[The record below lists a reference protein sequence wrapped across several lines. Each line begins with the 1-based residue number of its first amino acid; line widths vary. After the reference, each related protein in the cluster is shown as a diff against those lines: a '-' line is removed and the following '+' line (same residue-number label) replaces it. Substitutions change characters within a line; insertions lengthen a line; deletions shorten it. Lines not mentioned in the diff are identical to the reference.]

1 MTEQNNFE
9 ISAVS
14 YKGLSVTTASGEP
27 ARLAVVDQHG
37 NVVDA
42 GPEVAR
48 AAWDVAIRSYR
59 NFLMGTG
66 HLRVLSK
73 PTHDSQY

>member
-1 MTEQNNFE
+1 MTEQSNFE

-27 ARLAVVDQHG
+27 ATLAVVDKDG
-37 NVVDA
+37 KVIDA
-42 GPEVAR
+42 GPEVAH

-59 NFLMGTG
+59 NFLMGMG
-66 HLRVLSK
+66 YLRVLSK
-73 PTHDSQY
+73 PAVTT